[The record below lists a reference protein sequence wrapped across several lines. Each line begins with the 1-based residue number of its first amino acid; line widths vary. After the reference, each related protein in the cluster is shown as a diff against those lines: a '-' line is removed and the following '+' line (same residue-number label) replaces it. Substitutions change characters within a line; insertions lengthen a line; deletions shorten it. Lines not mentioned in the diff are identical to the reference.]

1 MKRKALF
8 IISIFLFVLALCACG
23 GGEETPFTV
32 NVNGTAYS
40 CAHNVLSDTAVF
52 DRGYAP
58 DGALTP
64 VYKAPADGSVYV
76 LYAKGEEII
85 KDSYAV
91 KKGDVCVIPTNG
103 CSVFLKNAFPS
114 ADFSVDGWE
123 MPEYIDIYENAS
135 VTDPTETAG
144 FVLSHKDPKSFEGVT
159 DALFS
164 PSASQRTEVP
174 SGFLAL
180 TCSRN
185 VKGEFTTEEYGVKK
199 TASREFTLMLSDP
212 YSLGFAKAFMKG
224 KEGYYINNTEKI
236 SSYGNGIF
244 AVIGDTP
251 FEITAYNSDT
261 PSEGVEIYDEAYGL
275 KLSPERDF
283 EFLDIFVFD
292 GVVAYVGE
300 PNVRTVLPYPSG
312 YAVCFNGKTAVE
324 AAKGIKVGDTVETVL
339 LDVVTTPADYVLLN
353 GKNIVETVFR
363 NENRTAFATAVVYDS
378 EFFWDST
385 RTNIW
390 GAEAAFDAD
399 GNFVSATKLGI
410 EGESGDTPIPDGGFV
425 LSSGNDLYAGYM
437 SKLKAGDTAQRI
449 QKDTA
454 YFYRVIRDIS
464 YGNSADGRYATVY
477 SGISC
482 TPNAENTLEISVD
495 KNGYI
500 ISSSMGGN
508 TSVPDGGYV
517 ISASGD
523 KKQEIMRFYKIG
535 QRVIFM
541 EDKYSFA
548 LFGDSVLNTAEYEK
562 ILTDC
567 VSRLDE
573 YAKELLPLDYG
584 YAYDLAEDA
593 KSLLAASAS
602 DPVKL
607 FEAKEKIDELCNIS
621 VPSLLVQDRSA
632 WVVHYET
639 DVQDVAHIVEYAHS
653 LGLNRLIVSPF
664 RDTYALYNTEN
675 EHLSRHPDLG
685 EGEDMLKAYVE
696 ECHKRGMQV
705 YFMYCCFTTAYP
717 SEAYPD
723 EHYVNY
729 FGDKLLI
736 SKTGRDVAYFYDTP
750 GYTLN
755 PYDKEVRA
763 WTLEVIKE
771 VCENYDIDGI
781 QLDYI
786 RFPLPTYYSA
796 DRYEDHGYNQDI
808 IDAFTAKYGAAA
820 NPVNMPITHELWD
833 EWCDFRSD
841 IITSF
846 ASEASRLVKEYDLT
860 FSCTCFADAGDRE
873 KYVFQDVAAWADR
886 GIIDEIYPMIYSA
899 TLEGQIK
906 YGDEIKN
913 IVGDKCR
920 VILGIGTYDGET
932 PQIVRDQVLY
942 SASVGTDGNS
952 VFALEYMQ
960 NFGFDTVYGKS
971 LYRNPA
977 VTVDT
982 CGEAVKKYCEEY
994 EFLITKV
1001 YGYFYG
1007 EDYSELLDSV
1017 SEIAESYGTFDPSVN
1032 TERDKSEYLRQ
1043 AINAF
1048 ASLKDALD
1056 AQSPVYENL
1065 SDKTD
1070 AVISSLTR
1078 LKNTLN

>member
-1 MKRKALF
+1 MKKSSLFILCIFIFTLFLCSCGGEDTGITLTADGTVYKVETYNTVSDCALF
-8 IISIFLFVLALCACG
+8 
-23 GGEETPFTV
+23 
-32 NVNGTAYS
+32 
-40 CAHNVLSDTAVF
+40 
-52 DRGYAP
+52 DRDYAP
-58 DGALTP
+58 DGESAPFYT
-64 VYKAPADGSVYV
+64 APAGGAVFVCYEKQGETVIISDSVVKGSMC
-76 LYAKGEEII
+76 I
-85 KDSYAV
+85 
-91 KKGDVCVIPTNG
+91 IPTNG
-103 CSVFLKNAFPS
+103 YSVFVKGASPSDAFS
-114 ADFSVDGWE
+114 LDGYQ
-123 MPEYIDIYENAS
+123 MHEYIDIYNLPSVVHAS
-135 VTDPTETAG
+135 DMVG
-144 FVLSHKDPKSFEGVT
+144 VLLSHKDPLGFDGVT
-159 DALFS
+159 NALFS
-164 PSASQRTEVP
+164 PSASNRIIVP
-174 SGFLAL
+174 DGYLGI

-185 VKGEFTTEEYGVKK
+185 VKGEFVTEEYGVEK
-199 TASREFTLMLSDP
+199 TAAREFTLMFSDP

-224 KEGYYINNTEKI
+224 KVGYNINNTEKI
-236 SSYGNGIF
+236 SSYGSGMY
-244 AVIGDTP
+244 AVIGDAP
-251 FEITAYNSDT
+251 FEITAYNPEKS
-261 PSEGVEIYDEAYGL
+261 SEGVEIYDETYGL
-275 KLSPERDF
+275 KLSPEREF

-300 PNVRTVLPYPSG
+300 PNARTVLPYPSG

-363 NENRTAFATAVVYDS
+363 NENRTSFATAVVYDS

-437 SKLKAGDTAQRI
+437 SKLKAGSTAQRI

-464 YGNSADGRYATVY
+464 YGNSAEGRYATVY
-477 SGISC
+477 SGISR

-500 ISSSMGGN
+500 ISSSTGGN

-523 KKQEIMRFYKIG
+523 KKQEIMRFYKVG

-548 LFGDSVLNTAEYEK
+548 LFGDSALNTAEYEET
-562 ILTDC
+562 LTDC

-584 YAYDLAEDA
+584 YAYGLAEDA

-639 DVQDVAHIVEYAHS
+639 DIQDVAHIVEYAHS

-675 EHLSRHPDLG
+675 EHLFRHPNLG

-717 SEAYPD
+717 SEAYPG

-750 GYTLN
+750 SYTLN

-808 IDAFTAKYGAAA
+808 INAFTAKYGAAA

-873 KYVFQDVAAWADR
+873 KYVFQDVAAWAEQ

-899 TLEGQIK
+899 TLEGQVK
-906 YGDEIKN
+906 YGDEIKS

-932 PQIVRDQVLY
+932 PQIARDQVLY

-971 LYRNPA
+971 LYRNSA
-977 VTVDT
+977 VTADMY
-982 CGEAVKKYCEEY
+982 GEAVKKYCEEY

-1001 YGYFYG
+1001 YGYFYD

-1017 SEIAESYGTFDPSVN
+1017 SEIAESYGTFDPSVK
-1032 TERDKSEYLRQ
+1032 TDREKSEYLRQ
-1043 AINAF
+1043 VINAF

-1070 AVISSLTR
+1070 TVISSLTR